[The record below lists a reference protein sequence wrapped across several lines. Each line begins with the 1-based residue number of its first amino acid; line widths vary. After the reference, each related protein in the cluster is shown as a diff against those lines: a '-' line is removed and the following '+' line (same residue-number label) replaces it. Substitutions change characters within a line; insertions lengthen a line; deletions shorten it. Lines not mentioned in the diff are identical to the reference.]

1 MNNLSNHQ
9 GAALKVSP
17 LKHPSLE
24 EYLSLENKKN
34 PIVIILDQLTD
45 SHNIGAI
52 IRTAKAFS
60 VSAIICTENNSPK
73 ENSTI
78 AKSAACALEKIKLIY
93 VKNLV
98 RTLKK
103 LKEFGYWSIGMDVE
117 GDVSFYELSA
127 SKSYN
132 FSDISIAL
140 ILGGE
145 NKGIRPLVK
154 KNCDMTIK
162 IDISNDIDSLN
173 VSSALAIALYEI
185 RKN

>member
-1 MNNLSNHQ
+1 
-9 GAALKVSP
+9 
-17 LKHPSLE
+17 
-24 EYLSLENKKN
+24 
-34 PIVIILDQLTD
+34 
-45 SHNIGAI
+45 
-52 IRTAKAFS
+52 
-60 VSAIICTENNSPK
+60 
-73 ENSTI
+73 
-78 AKSAACALEKIKLIY
+78 
-93 VKNLV
+93 
-98 RTLKK
+98 
-103 LKEFGYWSIGMDVE
+103 MDVE
-117 GDVSFYELSA
+117 GDMSFYELSA
-127 SKSYN
+127 SKNYN